1 MIHPHS
7 SARALL
13 VVAAILVGVALA
25 QPNAASAMPSGG
37 EIAVPG
43 SGVVWAAP
51 DQVQIDLGWSG
62 IERDVATVIRAGEV
76 AMAAIQSALIEAGVA
91 PEDIRTIGY
100 YLWREERWEDGGA
113 PTLFGFRLTHNVSVL
128 VRDVAIFARIMEV
141 ASAAGV
147 NQIGGITFRVAEREA
162 LEREARSRAFAD
174 AERRAH
180 ELAALAGVRITGVRR
195 IEEGGPS
202 ANLGLTTSADAYA
215 EGRGGGFAPGQTA
228 IEVRLGVVFDTER

>member
-1 MIHPHS
+1 MFHPHS

-25 QPNAASAMPSGG
+25 QPNAASSMPSSG

-62 IERDVATVIRAGEV
+62 IE
-76 AMAAIQSALIEAGVA
+76 
-91 PEDIRTIGY
+91 
-100 YLWREERWEDGGA
+100 
-113 PTLFGFRLTHNVSVL
+113 
-128 VRDVAIFARIMEV
+128 RDVAIFARIMEV